1 MEAFNEQQKQ
11 VYHALLSGDNAF
23 MTGPGGSGKSY
34 LIKHIV
40 QALKERGK
48 KVQVC
53 ALTGAAAVLLECGA
67 KTIHS
72 WAGIGLGQDEPDI
85 IARRIQDNKYKKKP
99 WKQVDVLIID
109 EVSMLSEHLFEVLDA
124 VGRQC
129 RHKNKR
135 ELPFGGIQLL
145 FSGDFFQLPPVGT
158 TGKPKT
164 GAFCFESPLW
174 DTCFPVQIQLNQVY
188 RQNDLKF
195 QKVLRQIRIGRI
207 SPSTLVVMKECT
219 QKKFDSNN
227 DIVPTKLYPTR
238 RKVDAINQAAM
249 DALGDC
255 DEQIY
260 KIENHI
266 DEEKKSSKGVMAT
279 MAVVTQQQI
288 NFESNYLR
296 DTINCENNIRLK
308 VGAQVMCTANISVD
322 GQFPV
327 CNGSRGVVIRFEKD
341 TGYPVVRFVSGF
353 TRTISPHTWMSET
366 YKWIGVKQVP
376 LMLAWA
382 ITIHKSQ
389 GASLDVAEIDVG
401 SGVFEC
407 GQTYV
412 ALSRIRSLEGLYV
425 KSFDAS
431 KIKVN
436 KKVLKY
442 YDDLCMRAV

>member
-1 MEAFNEQQKQ
+1 MDTFNDEQKK

-34 LIKHIV
+34 LIQHIV

-72 WAGIGLGQDEPDI
+72 WAGIGLGQDEPEI
-85 IARRIQDNKYKKKP
+85 IARRIQDNKYKRKP

-109 EVSMLSEHLFEVLDA
+109 EVSMMSEHLFEVLDA

-129 RHKNKR
+129 RPKSKR
-135 ELPFGGIQLL
+135 DLPFGGIQLL

-164 GAFCFESPLW
+164 GSFCFESELW
-174 DTCFPVQIQLNQVY
+174 DTCFPKQIELKQVY
-188 RQNDLKF
+188 RQNDAKF
-195 QKVLRQIRIGRI
+195 QKVLRQVRIGRI
-207 SPSTLVVMKECT
+207 SPSTLTIMKECSE
-219 QKKFDSNN
+219 KIYDPKN

-238 RKVDAINQAAM
+238 KKVDAINNEAM
-249 DALGDC
+249 AALGEC
-255 DEQIY
+255 DEQTF
-260 KIENHI
+260 KIENFV
-266 DEEKKSSKGVMAT
+266 DEEKKSNKSIQAS
-279 MAVVTQQQI
+279 MAVITPQQI
-288 NFESNYLR
+288 DFESKYMR
-296 DTINCENNIRLK
+296 DTINCEKEIKLK
-308 VGAQVMCTANISVD
+308 VGAQVMCTANIAVD

-327 CNGSRGVVIRFEKD
+327 CNGSRGVIIRFEKD
-341 TGYPVVRFVSGF
+341 TGFPVVRFVSGF

-401 SGVFEC
+401 NGVFEC

-442 YDDLCMRAV
+442 YDDLAVRAV